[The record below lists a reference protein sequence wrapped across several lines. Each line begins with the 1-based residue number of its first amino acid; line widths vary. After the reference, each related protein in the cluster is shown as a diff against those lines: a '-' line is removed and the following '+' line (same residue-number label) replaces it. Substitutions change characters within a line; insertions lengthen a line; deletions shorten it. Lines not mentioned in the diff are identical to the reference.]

1 MVKKRETCPMPDQGI
16 PDPCPSSPSNTSAQR
31 MAPLIPGYIGDAAM
45 PRVLPPGTSVF
56 RHEMACEY
64 YLWVAKGSVRVS
76 LLTAA
81 GNELLLYRVNPG
93 ESCML
98 TTTCLMAST
107 PYPAQGVTET
117 TVHAVLLP
125 KHAFE
130 ATLMSS
136 PDFRQ
141 QVFSQLGSRLAQII
155 ARIESVKFHDI
166 DARLAY
172 ALLQHADER
181 QRVCKTHQELAAEI
195 GTTREVTSRHLK
207 ALEKKQVLTLGRGCI
222 TLRRP
227 TELQEACTDQPIP

>member
-1 MVKKRETCPMPDQGI
+1 MPDQKLS
-16 PDPCPSSPSNTSAQR
+16 DHSPSLAIALQAQQTDP
-31 MAPLIPGYIGDAAM
+31 MIPGYLGDAAV
-45 PRVLPPGTSVF
+45 PRVLPAGASVF
-56 RHEMACEY
+56 RHEMTCEY

-76 LLTAA
+76 LLTAS
-81 GNELLLYRVNPG
+81 GNELLLYRVEPG

-117 TVHAVLLP
+117 DVHAVLLP

-130 ATLMSS
+130 SALMSS
-136 PDFRQ
+136 PEFRKK
-141 QVFSQLGSRLAQII
+141 VFSQLGSRLAQII

-166 DARLAY
+166 DARLAH
-172 ALLQHADER
+172 ALLQHADGK

-207 ALEKKQVLTLGRGCI
+207 SLEKQQVLMLGRGCI
-222 TLRRP
+222 TLCKP
-227 TELQEACTDQPIP
+227 AELERYCTAIGPP